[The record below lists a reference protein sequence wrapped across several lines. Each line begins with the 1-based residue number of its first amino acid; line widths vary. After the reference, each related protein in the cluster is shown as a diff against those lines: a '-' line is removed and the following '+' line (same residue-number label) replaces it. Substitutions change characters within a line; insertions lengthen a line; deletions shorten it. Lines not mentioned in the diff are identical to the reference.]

1 MNYTA
6 AAKHFS
12 KAVKD
17 MVGEDGLTDESV
29 SKSWKRIDT
38 EIQSVLMSDL
48 TAMTHIA
55 LMTDGFIMGLKEVDR
70 KAIEIPEGPDK
81 ERLTTLLYFELIT
94 TAIIRAFAIGAHC
107 QKAADEVELL
117 NSLAEK

>member
-12 KAVKD
+12 KAVED
-17 MVGEDGLTDESV
+17 MVGGDSLTSEDV
-29 SKSWKRIDT
+29 MKSWRRIDS
-38 EIQSVLMSDL
+38 EIQRVFMSDL
-48 TAMTHIA
+48 TAMDNLA
-55 LMTDGFIMGLKEVDR
+55 LMTDGFIMGLQDVTKQASSLPDGADQDR
-70 KAIEIPEGPDK
+70 QI
-81 ERLTTLLYFELIT
+81 RLLYFELIT

-117 NSLAEK
+117 NSLVEQ